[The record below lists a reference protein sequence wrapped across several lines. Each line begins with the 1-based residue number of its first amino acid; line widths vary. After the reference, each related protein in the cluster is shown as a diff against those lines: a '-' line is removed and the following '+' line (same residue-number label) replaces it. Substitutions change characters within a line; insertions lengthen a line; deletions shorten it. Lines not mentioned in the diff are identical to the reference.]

1 MGEGEGKG
9 KDMKEGV
16 RKEGGEQS
24 YSQVVQL
31 VAKQHWTKPRLTSTC
46 LNVTNF
52 SKKKFLCTMDGCVC
66 VGEEGG
72 SGRGEKEGRGED
84 GGEKAKGGRMVRK
97 REEREKGGGKE
108 RRRKRV
114 EHNKKIVVWGV
125 PAFQT
130 TVGGVVSIS
139 FEPRFSILD

>member
-1 MGEGEGKG
+1 MDVFVLGKREAVGEEKRGKRGRRWGKG
-9 KDMKEGV
+9 K
-16 RKEGGEQS
+16 R
-24 YSQVVQL
+24 
-31 VAKQHWTKPRLTSTC
+31 
-46 LNVTNF
+46 
-52 SKKKFLCTMDGCVC
+52 
-66 VGEEGG
+66 
-72 SGRGEKEGRGED
+72 
-84 GGEKAKGGRMVRK
+84 GRMVRK